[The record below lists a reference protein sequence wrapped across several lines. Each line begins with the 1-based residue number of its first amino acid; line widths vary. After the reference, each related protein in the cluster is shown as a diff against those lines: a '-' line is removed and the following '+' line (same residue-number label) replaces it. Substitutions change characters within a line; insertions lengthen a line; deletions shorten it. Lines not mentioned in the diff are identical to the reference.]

1 MNKSFSDRAAIG
13 SVRVTDDGFL
23 VAQSKSARTGVQ
35 LYLAEEIGDSAYAL
49 GFKDGDVV
57 RVMRHES
64 EVFSKDAMSSLI
76 HAPVTI
82 DHPPVFIDSSNWDEY
97 AVGEVGSDVLR
108 DGESLVVSLVIKDAD
123 AVKSATTTH
132 KELSWGYSAKIREYK
147 DRSIADLEMYG
158 FKYNHISAVP
168 RGRAGSDHRIGDG
181 DLKWA
186 LPANVTKEEKTMTV
200 ELKTVILGDKAVRV
214 EAKDAETVAGILKD
228 HKSVI
233 DAKDAKIGE
242 LEVKLS
248 DAMSK
253 ILSDE
258 EIDKM
263 ISSKIESEN
272 KRKAVIDKVGDKA
285 KDWTDAQIDG
295 AFLALDFDIKTD
307 DTARDAISDKKQ
319 ELNADQKIQDAIKR
333 RFNKDVK

>member
-1 MNKSFSDRAAIG
+1 MNFSDRAAIG
-13 SVRVTDDGFL
+13 TTKKTQEGYLIATARV
-23 VAQSKSARTGVQ
+23 ARTGIQ
-35 LYLAEEIGDSAYAL
+35 EYIASEL
-49 GFKDGDVV
+49 GFVGDHIVKV
-57 RVMRHES
+57 YRPES
-64 EVFSKDAMSSLI
+64 EVFNKEARKSLSRV
-76 HAPVTI
+76 PVTV
-82 DHPPVFIDSSNWDEY
+82 DHPSEIVTADNWKDL
-97 AVGEVGSDVLR
+97 AVGEVGDEIMR
-108 DGESLVVSLVIKDAD
+108 DGDWLVVSPMIKDA
-123 AVKSATTTH
+123 SAIVSADSTH
-132 KELSWGYSAKIREYK
+132 KEISMGYSAELR
-147 DRSIADLEMYG
+147 DASPDTGADYEMYNLR
-158 FKYNHISAVP
+158 FNHLALVNK
-168 RGRAGSDHRIGDG
+168 GRAGSEARIGDSINWG
-181 DLKWA
+181 A
-186 LPANVTKEEKTMTV
+186 SPVTKEEKTMTV
-200 ELKTVILGDKAVRV
+200 ELKTVILGDKAVQV

-307 DTARDAISDKKQ
+307 DTARNAISDKKQ

>member
-1 MNKSFSDRAAIG
+1 MNFSDRSVIG
-13 SVRVTDDGFL
+13 TTKKTQEGYLIATARV
-23 VAQSKSARTGVQ
+23 ARTGIQ
-35 LYLAEEIGDSAYAL
+35 EYIASEL
-49 GFKDGDVV
+49 GFVGDHIVKV
-57 RVMRHES
+57 YRSES
-64 EVFSKDAMSSLI
+64 EVFHKEALKSLSRV
-76 HAPVTI
+76 PVTV
-82 DHPPVFIDSSNWDEY
+82 DHPREIVTADNWKDL
-97 AVGEVGSDVLR
+97 AVGEVGDEIMR
-108 DGESLVVSLVIKDAD
+108 DGEWLVVSPMIKDA
-123 AVKSATTTH
+123 SALASAASTH
-132 KELSWGYSAKIREYK
+132 KEISMGYSAELR
-147 DRSIADLEMYG
+147 DASPDTGADYEMYNLR
-158 FKYNHISAVP
+158 FNHLALVNK
-168 RGRAGSDHRIGDG
+168 GRAGSEARIGDSINWG
-181 DLKWA
+181 A
-186 LPANVTKEEKTMTV
+186 SPVTKEEKTMTV
-200 ELKTVILGDKAVRV
+200 ELKTVILGDKAVQV

-263 ISSKIESEN
+263 ISSKIESDN

-307 DTARDAISDKKQ
+307 DTARNAISDKKQ

>member
-1 MNKSFSDRAAIG
+1 MRMNFSDRSVIG
-13 SVRVTDDGFL
+13 TTKRTQEGYLIATARV
-23 VAQSKSARTGVQ
+23 ARTGVQ
-35 LYLAEEIGDSAYAL
+35 EYIASEL
-49 GFKDGDVV
+49 GFVGDHIVKV
-57 RVMRHES
+57 YRPES
-64 EVFSKDAMSSLI
+64 EVFHKEALKSLSRV
-76 HAPVTI
+76 PVTV
-82 DHPPVFIDSSNWDEY
+82 DHPREIVTADNWKDL
-97 AVGEVGSDVLR
+97 AVGEVGDEIMR
-108 DGESLVVSLVIKDAD
+108 DGDWLVVSPMIKDA
-123 AVKSATTTH
+123 SALASAASTH
-132 KELSWGYSAKIREYK
+132 KEISMGYSAELR
-147 DRSIADLEMYG
+147 DASPDTGADYEMYNLR
-158 FKYNHISAVP
+158 FNHLALVNK
-168 RGRAGSDHRIGDG
+168 GRAGSEARIGDSINWG
-181 DLKWA
+181 A
-186 LPANVTKEEKTMTV
+186 SPVTKEEKTMTV
-200 ELKTVILGDKAVRV
+200 ELKTVILGDKAVQV

-263 ISSKIESEN
+263 ISSKIESDN

-307 DTARDAISDKKQ
+307 DTARNAISDKKQ

>member
-1 MNKSFSDRAAIG
+1 MRMNFSDRSVIG
-13 SVRVTDDGFL
+13 TTKRTQEGYLIATARV
-23 VAQSKSARTGVQ
+23 ARTGVQ
-35 LYLAEEIGDSAYAL
+35 EYIASEL
-49 GFKDGDVV
+49 GFVGDHIVKV
-57 RVMRHES
+57 YRSES
-64 EVFSKDAMSSLI
+64 EVFHKEALKSLSRV
-76 HAPVTI
+76 PVTV
-82 DHPPVFIDSSNWDEY
+82 DHPREIVTADNWKDL
-97 AVGEVGSDVLR
+97 AVGEVGDEIMR
-108 DGESLVVSLVIKDAD
+108 DGEWLVVSPMIKDA
-123 AVKSATTTH
+123 SALASAASTH
-132 KELSWGYSAKIREYK
+132 KEISMGYSAELR
-147 DRSIADLEMYG
+147 DASPDTGADYEMYNLR
-158 FKYNHISAVP
+158 FNHLALVNK
-168 RGRAGSDHRIGDG
+168 GRAGSEARIGDSINWG
-181 DLKWA
+181 A
-186 LPANVTKEEKTMTV
+186 SPVTKEEKTMTV
-200 ELKTVILGDKAVRV
+200 ELKTVILGDKAVQV

-263 ISSKIESEN
+263 ISSKIESDN

-307 DTARDAISDKKQ
+307 DTARNAISDKKQ

>member
-1 MNKSFSDRAAIG
+1 MRMNFSDRSVIG
-13 SVRVTDDGFL
+13 TTKRTQEGYL
-23 VAQSKSARTGVQ
+23 VATARVARTGIQ
-35 LYLAEEIGDSAYAL
+35 EYIASEL
-49 GFKDGDVV
+49 GFVGDHIVKV
-57 RVMRHES
+57 YRPES
-64 EVFSKDAMSSLI
+64 EVFHKEALKSLSRV
-76 HAPVTI
+76 PVTV
-82 DHPPVFIDSSNWDEY
+82 DHPREIVTADNWKDL
-97 AVGEVGSDVLR
+97 AVGEVGDEIMR
-108 DGESLVVSLVIKDAD
+108 DGEWLVVSPMIKDA
-123 AVKSATTTH
+123 SALASAASTH
-132 KELSWGYSAKIREYK
+132 KEISMGYSAELR
-147 DRSIADLEMYG
+147 DASPDTGADYEMYNLR
-158 FKYNHISAVP
+158 FNHLALVNK
-168 RGRAGSDHRIGDG
+168 GRAGSEARIGDSINWG
-181 DLKWA
+181 A
-186 LPANVTKEEKTMTV
+186 SPVTKEEKTMTV
-200 ELKTVILGDKAVRV
+200 ELKTVILGDKAVQV

-263 ISSKIESEN
+263 ISSKIESDN

-307 DTARDAISDKKQ
+307 DTARNAISDKKQ

>member
-1 MNKSFSDRAAIG
+1 MRMNFSDRSAIG
-13 SVRVTDDGFL
+13 TTKKTQEGYLIATARV
-23 VAQSKSARTGVQ
+23 ARTGIQ
-35 LYLAEEIGDSAYAL
+35 EYIASEL
-49 GFKDGDVV
+49 GFVGDHIVKV
-57 RVMRHES
+57 YRPES
-64 EVFSKDAMSSLI
+64 EVFHKEALKSLSRV
-76 HAPVTI
+76 PVTV
-82 DHPPVFIDSSNWDEY
+82 DHPSEIVTADNWKDL
-97 AVGEVGSDVLR
+97 AVGEVGDEIMR
-108 DGESLVVSLVIKDAD
+108 DGDWLVVSPMIKDA
-123 AVKSATTTH
+123 SALASVVSTH
-132 KELSWGYSAKIREYK
+132 KEISMGYSAELR
-147 DRSIADLEMYG
+147 DASPDTGADYEMYNLR
-158 FKYNHISAVP
+158 FNHLALVNK
-168 RGRAGSDHRIGDG
+168 GRAGSEARIGDSINWG
-181 DLKWA
+181 A
-186 LPANVTKEEKTMTV
+186 SPVTKEEKTMTV
-200 ELKTVILGDKAVRV
+200 ELKTVILGDKAVQV

-258 EIDKM
+258 EIAKM
-263 ISSKIESEN
+263 ISSKIESDN

-295 AFLALDFDIKTD
+295 AFLALDFDIKAD
-307 DTARDAISDKKQ
+307 DTARNAISDKKQ

>member
-1 MNKSFSDRAAIG
+1 MRMNFSDRSVIG
-13 SVRVTDDGFL
+13 TTKRTQEGYL
-23 VAQSKSARTGVQ
+23 VATARVARTGIQ
-35 LYLAEEIGDSAYAL
+35 EYIASEL
-49 GFKDGDVV
+49 GFVGDHIVKV
-57 RVMRHES
+57 YRPES
-64 EVFSKDAMSSLI
+64 EVFHKEALKSLSRV
-76 HAPVTI
+76 PVTV
-82 DHPPVFIDSSNWDEY
+82 DHPREIVTADNWKDL
-97 AVGEVGSDVLR
+97 AVGEVGDEIMR
-108 DGESLVVSLVIKDAD
+108 DGDWLVVSPMIKDA
-123 AVKSATTTH
+123 SALASAASTH
-132 KELSWGYSAKIREYK
+132 KEISMGYSAELR
-147 DRSIADLEMYG
+147 DASPDTGADYEMYNLR
-158 FKYNHISAVP
+158 FNHLALVNK
-168 RGRAGSDHRIGDG
+168 GRAGSEARIGDSINWG
-181 DLKWA
+181 A
-186 LPANVTKEEKTMTV
+186 SPVTKEEKTMTV
-200 ELKTVILGDKAVRV
+200 ELKTVILGDKAVQV

-263 ISSKIESEN
+263 ISSKIESDN

-307 DTARDAISDKKQ
+307 DTARNAISDKKQ

>member
-1 MNKSFSDRAAIG
+1 MNFSDRSVIG
-13 SVRVTDDGFL
+13 TTKKTQEGYLIATARV
-23 VAQSKSARTGVQ
+23 ARTGIQ
-35 LYLAEEIGDSAYAL
+35 EYIASEL
-49 GFKDGDVV
+49 GFVGDHIVKV
-57 RVMRHES
+57 YRPES
-64 EVFSKDAMSSLI
+64 EVFHKEARKSLSRV
-76 HAPVTI
+76 PVTV
-82 DHPPVFIDSSNWDEY
+82 DHPREIVTADNWKDL
-97 AVGEVGSDVLR
+97 AVGEVGDEIMR
-108 DGESLVVSLVIKDAD
+108 DGEWLVVSPMIKDASALAS
-123 AVKSATTTH
+123 AVSTH
-132 KELSWGYSAKIREYK
+132 KEISMGYSAELR
-147 DRSIADLEMYG
+147 DASPDTGADYEMYNLR
-158 FKYNHISAVP
+158 FNHLALVNK
-168 RGRAGSDHRIGDG
+168 GRAGSEARIGDSINWG
-181 DLKWA
+181 A
-186 LPANVTKEEKTMTV
+186 SPVTKEEKTMTV
-200 ELKTVILGDKAVRV
+200 ELKTVILGDKAVQV

-263 ISSKIESEN
+263 ISSKIESDN

-307 DTARDAISDKKQ
+307 DTARNAISDKKQ

>member
-1 MNKSFSDRAAIG
+1 MRMNFSDRSVIG
-13 SVRVTDDGFL
+13 TTKKTQEGYLIATARV
-23 VAQSKSARTGVQ
+23 ARTGIQ
-35 LYLAEEIGDSAYAL
+35 EYIASEL
-49 GFKDGDVV
+49 GFVGDHIVKV
-57 RVMRHES
+57 YRPES
-64 EVFSKDAMSSLI
+64 EVFHKEALKSLSRV
-76 HAPVTI
+76 PVTV
-82 DHPPVFIDSSNWDEY
+82 DHPREIVTADNWKDL
-97 AVGEVGSDVLR
+97 AVGEVGDEIMR
-108 DGESLVVSLVIKDAD
+108 DGEWLVVSPMIKDA
-123 AVKSATTTH
+123 SALASAASTH
-132 KELSWGYSAKIREYK
+132 KEISMGYSAELR
-147 DRSIADLEMYG
+147 DASPDTGADYEMYNLR
-158 FKYNHISAVP
+158 FNHLALVNK
-168 RGRAGSDHRIGDG
+168 GRAGSEARIGDSINWG
-181 DLKWA
+181 A
-186 LPANVTKEEKTMTV
+186 SPVTKEEKTMTV
-200 ELKTVILGDKAVRV
+200 ELKTVILGDKAVQV

-263 ISSKIESEN
+263 ISSKIESDN

-307 DTARDAISDKKQ
+307 DTARNAISDKKQ

>member
-1 MNKSFSDRAAIG
+1 MRMNFSDRSAIG
-13 SVRVTDDGFL
+13 TTKKTQEGYLIATARV
-23 VAQSKSARTGVQ
+23 ARTGIQ
-35 LYLAEEIGDSAYAL
+35 EYIASEL
-49 GFKDGDVV
+49 GFVGDHIVKV
-57 RVMRHES
+57 YRSES
-64 EVFSKDAMSSLI
+64 EVFHKEALKSLSRV
-76 HAPVTI
+76 PVTV
-82 DHPPVFIDSSNWDEY
+82 DHPREIVTADNWKDL
-97 AVGEVGSDVLR
+97 AVGEVGDEIMR
-108 DGESLVVSLVIKDAD
+108 DGEWLVVSPMIKDA
-123 AVKSATTTH
+123 SALASAASTH
-132 KELSWGYSAKIREYK
+132 KEISMGYSAELR
-147 DRSIADLEMYG
+147 DASPDTGADYEMYNLR
-158 FKYNHISAVP
+158 FNHLALVNK
-168 RGRAGSDHRIGDG
+168 GRAGSEARIGDSINWG
-181 DLKWA
+181 A
-186 LPANVTKEEKTMTV
+186 SPVTKEEKTMTV
-200 ELKTVILGDKAVRV
+200 ELKTVILGDKAVQV

-258 EIDKM
+258 EIAKM
-263 ISSKIESEN
+263 ISSKIESDN

-307 DTARDAISDKKQ
+307 DTARNAISDKKQ